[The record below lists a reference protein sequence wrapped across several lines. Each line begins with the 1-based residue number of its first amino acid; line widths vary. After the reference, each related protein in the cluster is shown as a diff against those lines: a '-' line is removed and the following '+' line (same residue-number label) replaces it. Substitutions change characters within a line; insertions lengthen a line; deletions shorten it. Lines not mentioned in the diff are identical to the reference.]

1 VTLDEKALAAM
12 PRVTVQAA
20 SHGDAPSAWEGVAL
34 VEVLRADADES
45 AQLVGADS
53 SAMLFRKN

>member
-45 AQLVGADS
+45 ARTGGATC
-53 SAMLFRKN
+53 FRR